1 MLLFMLNPSGNSN
14 VDLKSM
20 IPVDVD
26 GIVLLTYGAGNGP
39 NERKDIME
47 ISMALSDQKTDSGIN
62 GDESVKDSLEIGDT
76 IIPASQVDIVALQQ
90 KCGESEQLIRDNRS
104 ALILY
109 C

>member
-1 MLLFMLNPSGNSN
+1 MVALEA
-14 VDLKSM
+14 LKES
-20 IPVDVD
+20 
-26 GIVLLTYGAGNGP
+26 IVVL
-39 NERKDIME
+39 RKDIME
-47 ISMALSDQKTDSGIN
+47 ISMALVDQKTDSGIN